1 MAPIQ
6 KALVAQWCKNPEHR
20 VEVDPSFHPWLC
32 GFNPSSSDSAFQKRP
47 LRLFF
52 YFIFWNENMTELLS
66 SLTRK
71 TIPWI
76 NRISYWIYFFFR
88 GKIRCMATIFTVLLI
103 TFLIIIIT
111 TTTRCSIIN
120 SMAIITWG
128 AAVEEV
134 RWKWAPWWAE
144 EESITAVAFRITSQS
159 VRCNIRI
166 NNSNNTI
173 HPTLSSNFSTRMR
186 TVCNTTVTV
195 RESKRINCA
204 IEFQFAINY
213 VDGKTKQNNIMN
225 GWLVQSVSLSDSG
238 GTPVFLF
245 IMTGIPPY
253 LFTSWKKKDKIL
265 KKQKPNNFFFLKN
278 VLYCFIHR
286 RFE

>member
-1 MAPIQ
+1 
-6 KALVAQWCKNPEHR
+6 
-20 VEVDPSFHPWLC
+20 
-32 GFNPSSSDSAFQKRP
+32 
-47 LRLFF
+47 
-52 YFIFWNENMTELLS
+52 
-66 SLTRK
+66 
-71 TIPWI
+71 
-76 NRISYWIYFFFR
+76 
-88 GKIRCMATIFTVLLI
+88 
-103 TFLIIIIT
+103 
-111 TTTRCSIIN
+111 
-120 SMAIITWG
+120 MAIITWG

-253 LFTSWKKKDKIL
+253 LFTS
-265 KKQKPNNFFFLKN
+265 
-278 VLYCFIHR
+278 
-286 RFE
+286 